1 MKTFIKKFLTICL
14 LYLNTVMLT
23 YSVQHAY
30 NHESTHIFY
39 ARLCI
44 FMPIAIVSFVIGT
57 YLLIKL
63 TKRVT
68 YNIKKEIKTN
78 EYKKR
83 LAEKHKRWQAY
94 FNSVDLK
101 YHYRIYDS
109 NGSYS
114 RYIYDNNGDCIGYI
128 IDWGDMYE

>member
-1 MKTFIKKFLTICL
+1 MKKFIQTLVTICL

-23 YSVQHAY
+23 YSVQHAW
-30 NHESTHIFY
+30 NSENTHVFY

-44 FMPIAIVSFVIGT
+44 FMPIATITFVIGT

-68 YNIKKEIKTN
+68 YNIKKEIRTN

-94 FNSVDLK
+94 FNSV
-101 YHYRIYDS
+101 
-109 NGSYS
+109 NAECN

-128 IDWGDMYE
+128 ID